1 MYKPLFEIS
10 KHMDLVSLTAEIL
23 KNDGKGDVYRLLVQT
38 DQVTGKTGLELLAE
52 GTKDAD
58 LPFSGGYI
66 LHFMHFHHPWSHRG
80 YLSKSSSA
88 DETVKIY
95 HLAKNKWQ
103 NGYRH
108 EALYQLGRALHLVQD
123 INIPHHAGITALKK
137 HGKFEKWLTVHG
149 RKYLV
154 KSGGFYQWEKV
165 FVHPNGQ
172 KHYVT
177 ANNIY
182 DWIDYGSHLSF
193 PLFANYFAQGKNDE
207 KTFQKIAAIVMPNVL
222 RLSAGFLGKFFCE
235 VNI

>member
-1 MYKPLFEIS
+1 M
-10 KHMDLVSLTAEIL
+10 
-23 KNDGKGDVYRLLVQT
+23 
-38 DQVTGKTGLELLAE
+38 
-52 GTKDAD
+52 
-58 LPFSGGYI
+58 
-66 LHFMHFHHPWSHRG
+66 
-80 YLSKSSSA
+80 
-88 DETVKIY
+88 
-95 HLAKNKWQ
+95 
-103 NGYRH
+103 
-108 EALYQLGRALHLVQD
+108 VQD